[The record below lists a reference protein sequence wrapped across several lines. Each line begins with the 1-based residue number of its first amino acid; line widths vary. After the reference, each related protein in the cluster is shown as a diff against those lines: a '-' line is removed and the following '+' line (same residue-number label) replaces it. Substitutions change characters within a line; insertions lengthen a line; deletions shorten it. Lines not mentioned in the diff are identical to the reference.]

1 MATSMC
7 AETLTDSSLI
17 FATSSRWIS
26 LPLLVSPSSAPQIG
40 GMPSSTNPYLFNGDF
55 VDRGSFSL
63 EVVLTLLAFKLALP
77 DGLYMT
83 RGNHETK
90 GMNVIYGFEGEVKH
104 KYDMTAMRIFSEVFQ
119 WLPLAAVIED
129 AVFVVHGGLSTMNEG
144 CVTLKEIEELKR
156 DREPSDSSLMSDLLW
171 SGKYSSLCLSLSL
184 TLSLSNFLSLRPSAS
199 TWEKS
204 IEERSWV
211 LFRTGHYRKLP
222 SNQ

>member
-1 MATSMC
+1 M
-7 AETLTDSSLI
+7 
-17 FATSSRWIS
+17 
-26 LPLLVSPSSAPQIG
+26 PSSA
-40 GMPSSTNPYLFNGDF
+40 NPYLFNGDF

-129 AVFVVHGGLSTMNEG
+129 AVFVVHGGLSTMNDG
-144 CVTLKEIEELKR
+144 CVTLKEIEDLKR
-156 DREPSDSSLMSDLLW
+156 DREPADSSLMSDLLW
-171 SGKYSSLCLSLSL
+171 SGMHHRQLS
-184 TLSLSNFLSLRPSAS
+184 FL
-199 TWEKS
+199 
-204 IEERSWV
+204 
-211 LFRTGHYRKLP
+211 LP
-222 SNQ
+222 SPS